1 MTYMPS
7 KTSRLP
13 VLGLLEKND
22 PTNPQ
27 TLQNQHVNNISL
39 VDNSNSTDPTETDN
53 LKLKNKNALVFA
65 QFSREDEKDSSTVSI
80 LVGDSNDE
88 TRIARVV
95 GETTNDKEYKYQSS
109 SVAIDKISAANGL
122 NIRKY
127 YTNNNTDT
135 IDYGDGTYI
144 FFIRSSH

>member
-1 MTYMPS
+1 MTYIPN

-13 VLGLLEKND
+13 VLGLLEKSSN
-22 PTNPQ
+22 Q
-27 TLQNQHVNNISL
+27 TVSNNNVGSITL

-109 SVAIDKISAANGL
+109 SIAIDKISAANGL
-122 NIRKY
+122 NIRKH
-127 YTNNNTDT
+127 YTNSNTDT

-144 FFIRSSH
+144 FFIRSTY

>member
-1 MTYMPS
+1 MTYMPN

-27 TLQNQHVNNISL
+27 TLAHSAISSITF
-39 VDNSNSTDPTETDN
+39 VDNSNSTDPEETDN

-109 SVAIDKISAANGL
+109 SIAIDKISASNGL

-127 YTNNNTDT
+127 YTNNDSDT
-135 IDYGDGTYI
+135 VDYGDGTYI